1 MEMIE
6 KFGLEA
12 HLFLFQVINF
22 LIIIGLLT
30 KFLYKPIK
38 NMLDERKK
46 KIDQSLLDADNAK
59 IALESAG
66 EERKKILDEA
76 KKDADSLTDSIK
88 VQMQETKEK
97 FTEAAK
103 LSSQAIIEEAKQKA
117 AVEFESVS
125 KQIGKM
131 SIDIS
136 GKIISKVFS
145 DLFSEDDKQK
155 LLSLAL
161 SKVEKVE
168 YEKIA
173 N

>member
-38 NMLDERKK
+38 SMLDERKK

-59 IALESAG
+59 IALENAG
-66 EERKKILDEA
+66 EERKKILNEA
-76 KKDADSLTDSIK
+76 KKDADSLTASVK
-88 VQMQETKEK
+88 TQMQETKEK
-97 FTEAAK
+97 FTESAK

-117 AVEFESVS
+117 AVEFESLN

-145 DLFSEDDKQK
+145 DLFSEEDKQK

-168 YEKIA
+168 YEKIP